1 MISSFPSL
9 VDGRD
14 LINEICSNW
23 NTNMRLVD
31 MINKIPDFIVK
42 VRLSK
47 VFYFYGYFQMGALYD
62 MKNFNNMLVSIINIL
77 ILFKLNLRYFYL
89 FS

>member
-1 MISSFPSL
+1 
-9 VDGRD
+9 
-14 LINEICSNW
+14 
-23 NTNMRLVD
+23 MRLVD